1 MFYKQVQF
9 SPLGWADA
17 ARRGGC
23 EDPNMR
29 GATPS
34 NDHRQLGGLD
44 TPPSNYHR
52 QLGGLDPP
60 PSNYH

>member
-1 MFYKQVQF
+1 MAHSMWVGR
-9 SPLGWADA
+9 L
-17 ARRGGC
+17 ARRTPLPRGGV